1 METEL
6 EKISERNKRV
16 ELDKAWETSKT
27 RRAIIIIFTY
37 IVAASFLAAIGNASP
52 QINALVPVGGYFLST
67 LSLPVIKRW
76 WVSKYGEK

>member
-27 RRAIIIIFTY
+27 RRTFIVIFTY
-37 IVAASFLAAIGNASP
+37 VIAASFLAATGDPVP
-52 QINALVPVGGYFLST
+52 QIHALIPVGGYFLST
-67 LSLPVIKRW
+67 LSLPAIKKW
-76 WVSKYGEK
+76 WVSKYNK